1 MDFSYSYSSD
11 LTQMSPGAAIACCVV
26 CLGLSIFILI
36 AMAKI
41 FKKAG
46 KPGWHVIIPFLNAY
60 DEFDIAEGKGIRFLL
75 LLIPIYNIY
84 VLIKF
89 YIDLAK
95 SFGKDGGFAAG
106 LIFLGPIFIAIL
118 GFGSAQYIGPMGVPA
133 NTANDGFDPNA
144 YPTPDQQPPL
154 Q

>member
-11 LTQMSPGAAIACCVV
+11 LTQMSPGATIAYCVV

-36 AMAKI
+36 AMAKV

-46 KPGWHVIIPFLNAY
+46 RPGWHVIIPFLNAY
-60 DEFDIAEGKGIRFLL
+60 DEFDIAEGNGIRFLL
-75 LLIPIYNIY
+75 LLIPFYNIY
-84 VLIKF
+84 VMIKF

-95 SFGKDGGFAAG
+95 SFGKSGGFAAG

-118 GFGSAQYIGPMGVPA
+118 GFGSAQYIGPYGVPA
-133 NTANDGFDPNA
+133 TPVDTSFDPNA
-144 YPTPDQQPPL
+144 YQAPDQQPPV

>member
-46 KPGWHVIIPFLNAY
+46 RPGWHVIIPFLNNY

-95 SFGKDGGFAAG
+95 SFGKSGGFAAG

-118 GFGSAQYIGPMGVPA
+118 GFGSAQYVGPCGVPT
-133 NTANDGFDPNA
+133 NTAGAGFDPN
-144 YPTPDQQPPL
+144 QQPPV